1 MPTNDISKRNYRKL
15 SMLLPSLPRVPE
27 YSKSIVPG
35 FMDLNLDCLEK
46 NGRVYKIAL
55 SHYYKHP
62 SGDMIP
68 DPDMT
73 MRVDTAAQ
81 TVEAQT
87 YQDIYRYDEVYPDG
101 EVNQTMRRSLNTFL
115 SQWFQNCIDQGH
127 RFAD

>member
-1 MPTNDISKRNYRKL
+1 
-15 SMLLPSLPRVPE
+15 MLLPSLPGIPE

-73 MRVDTAAQ
+73 ILMDTFGQ
-81 TVEAQT
+81 TVEALT
-87 YQDIYRYDEVYPDG
+87 YQDLYRYDEVNVDG
-101 EVNQTMRRSLNTFL
+101 EADKSIRKSLNNFL
-115 SQWFQNCIDQGH
+115 SQWLQNCIDQGH

>member
-1 MPTNDISKRNYRKL
+1 MPTTDIPSRNYRKL
-15 SMLLPSLPRVPE
+15 SVLLPSLPAIPE
-27 YSKSIVPG
+27 HAKSMAPG
-35 FMDLNLDCLEK
+35 YMDLHLDRLEK
-46 NGRVYKIAL
+46 SGCLYTIAL

-81 TVEAQT
+81 TVEALT

-101 EVNQTMRRSLNTFL
+101 EVNQTMRRSLNNFL
-115 SQWFQNCIDQGH
+115 AQWLQNCIDQGH
-127 RFAD
+127 RLAD

>member
-1 MPTNDISKRNYRKL
+1 MTDVPHHNYQKL
-15 SMLLPSLPRVPE
+15 SVLLPSLPKVPE
-27 YSKSIVPG
+27 YSKSTVPG
-35 FMDLNLDCLEK
+35 FMDLHLDCLEK
-46 NGRVYKIAL
+46 NGDVYTIAL

-81 TVEAQT
+81 TIEALT

-101 EVNQTMRRSLNTFL
+101 EVNQSVRKSLNTFL
-115 SQWFQNCIDQGH
+115 AYWLQNCIDKGH
-127 RFAD
+127 RLAD

>member
-1 MPTNDISKRNYRKL
+1 MSDIPHENYRKL
-15 SMLLPSLPRVPE
+15 SMLLPSLPRIPE

-73 MRVDTAAQ
+73 MQVDTAAQ
-81 TVEAQT
+81 TVEALT
-87 YQDIYRYDEVYPDG
+87 YQDIYRYDEVYIDG
-101 EVNQTMRRSLNTFL
+101 ESDQSVRRSLNNFL
-115 SQWFQNCIDQGH
+115 SQWLQNCIDQGH
-127 RFAD
+127 RFVD